1 MRKKLYFFTV
11 FFLILSISGCTGYKP
26 IFSSSN
32 TKFKITDYEITGD
45 KNLGNQIYSKLYNLT
60 RSADDSPNTKNIYVS
75 IEVSKAKKAAVKN
88 SAGKILSYKINLST
102 KINVRDDVSNNQI
115 LNETFVF
122 SSTYTVQD
130 QYSETIKL
138 ENKSLENLINETYE
152 DLLIKLIE
160 NI

>member
-45 KNLGNQIYSKLYNLT
+45 KNLGNQIYSRLYNLT